1 LCDSNTC
8 VRLRPIVWSGD
19 QPRESKYSFIHSFK
33 IHSLKSPQSISAK
46 IAYPPQ
52 FAERQIGYEKLTV
65 KFVQN
70 QEKER

>member
-1 LCDSNTC
+1 MMNLLN
-8 VRLRPIVWSGD
+8 L
-19 QPRESKYSFIHSFK
+19 K
-33 IHSLKSPQSISAK
+33 IHSLRKPQSISAK